1 MVGLRKQHGGKL
13 EGREEGSIFSTRGYR
28 LTLSVEAFFDNSI
41 A

>member
-1 MVGLRKQHGGKL
+1 MVGSRKEHGGKK
-13 EGREEGSIFSTRGYR
+13 EGREEGSIFSTKGYR

>member
-1 MVGLRKQHGGKL
+1 MVGS
-13 EGREEGSIFSTRGYR
+13 REEHNEKWREERKEAYFTRGYR